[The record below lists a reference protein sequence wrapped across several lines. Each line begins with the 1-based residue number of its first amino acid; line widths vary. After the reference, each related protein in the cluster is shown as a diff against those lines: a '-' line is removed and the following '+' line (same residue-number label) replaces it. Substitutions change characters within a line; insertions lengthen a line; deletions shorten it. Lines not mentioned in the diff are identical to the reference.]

1 MLLPSAAP
9 SDVSESP
16 SLRSHL
22 GGFRF
27 RISLGYQS
35 TRAAGTFTPRHI
47 SRNLKLPPGP
57 FSPGSGFPRWDL
69 CMAAPDRFTLGLLPE
84 RRMDWRTLATS
95 YGFEILVIILLINIG
110 FIWPERLQLAQKY
123 QVTEIIPMPSLQP
136 KAFKPKTPPAVLH
149 AKLLPKAPV
158 FSTAKLTVPRDIRT
172 PQQPDI
178 APPKIVVNNF
188 EPTVLKQVSG
198 ARPTLVVHTGQFGST
213 AVATVNAPIQKV
225 QTGGFGDPN
234 GIPGQGK
241 PNAHLTMANTGS
253 FDLPPGAGM
262 GNGTGGTKGIKGTIA
277 SAGFGNGIAQA
288 GQGDGRSNGRGA
300 IQTAGF
306 GAQQVAP
313 GGMKPQLSVDSGP
326 PTTPVEI
333 TYKPNPIYTDEARQL
348 KLEGEVL
355 LELMFG
361 ANGQLHVNRVVR
373 GMGHGLDEAATA
385 AAGKIRFKPALRNGV
400 PVDST
405 AVVHVV
411 FQLAY

>member
-1 MLLPSAAP
+1 MLSPSAAP
-9 SDVSESP
+9 SDTSESP
-16 SLRSHL
+16 SLGSHL

-27 RISLGYQS
+27 WIFLGYQS

-57 FSPGSGFPRWDL
+57 FSPGSGFPRWNL
-69 CMAAPDRFTLGLLPE
+69 CMATPDHLTLGLLPE

-95 YGFEILVIILLINIG
+95 YGFEIVVIILLINIG

-136 KAFKPKTPPAVLH
+136 KAFKPKTAPVVH
-149 AKLLPKAPV
+149 AKLLPKAPG
-158 FSTAKLTVPRDIRT
+158 FPTAKLTVPRDIRT

-178 APPKIVVNNF
+178 APPKIVMNNF
-188 EPTVLKQVSG
+188 EPTILKQVSG
-198 ARPTLVVHTGQFGST
+198 ARPTLVVHTGQFGSS

-262 GNGTGGTKGIKGTIA
+262 GNGTGGSKGIKGTIA

-288 GQGDGRSNGRGA
+288 GHGDGRSNGRGA

-306 GAQQVAP
+306 AAQQVAP
-313 GGMKPQLSVDSGP
+313 GGMKPQLSVDNGP

-400 PVDST
+400 PVDSA

>member
-1 MLLPSAAP
+1 MATP
-9 SDVSESP
+9 D
-16 SLRSHL
+16 HL
-22 GGFRF
+22 
-27 RISLGYQS
+27 
-35 TRAAGTFTPRHI
+35 
-47 SRNLKLPPGP
+47 
-57 FSPGSGFPRWDL
+57 
-69 CMAAPDRFTLGLLPE
+69 TLGLLPE

-95 YGFEILVIILLINIG
+95 YGFEIVVIILLINIG

-136 KAFKPKTPPAVLH
+136 KAFKPKTAPVVH
-149 AKLLPKAPV
+149 AKLLPKAPG
-158 FSTAKLTVPRDIRT
+158 FPTAKLTVPRDIRT

-178 APPKIVVNNF
+178 APPKIVMNNF
-188 EPTVLKQVSG
+188 EPTILKQVSG
-198 ARPTLVVHTGQFGST
+198 ARPTLVVHTGQFGSS

-262 GNGTGGTKGIKGTIA
+262 GNGTGGSKGIKGTIA

-288 GQGDGRSNGRGA
+288 GHGDGRSNGRGA

-313 GGMKPQLSVDSGP
+313 GGTKPQLSVDNGP